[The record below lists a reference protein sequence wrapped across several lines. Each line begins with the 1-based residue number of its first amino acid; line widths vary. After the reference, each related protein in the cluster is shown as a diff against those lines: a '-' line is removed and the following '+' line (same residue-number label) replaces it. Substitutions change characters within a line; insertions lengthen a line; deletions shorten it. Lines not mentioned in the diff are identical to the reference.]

1 MPFLRNL
8 LILTLLVGLAM
19 GMLIYFLDY
28 KVVHPYAWY
37 ILAFFALITL
47 GTYYA
52 IRKGTEADPGAFQL
66 YYFGSSV
73 FRVLLCMM
81 AVFIYVFLASEG
93 ELQFVLNFFVIYF
106 IYTGFEIYGILSN
119 LRRISKKQVPE

>member
-8 LILTLLVGLAM
+8 IILTVLVGLAM
-19 GMLIYFLDY
+19 GLLIYFSDD

-52 IRKGTEADPGAFQL
+52 IRKGTQADPGSFQL

-73 FRVLLCMM
+73 LRVLLCMT

-119 LRRISKKQVPE
+119 LRQISKKQVPE